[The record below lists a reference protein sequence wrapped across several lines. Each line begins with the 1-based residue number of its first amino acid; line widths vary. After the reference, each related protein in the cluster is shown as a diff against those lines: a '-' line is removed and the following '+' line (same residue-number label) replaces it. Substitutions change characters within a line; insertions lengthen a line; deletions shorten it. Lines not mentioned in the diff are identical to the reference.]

1 MYEEEIDLK
10 EYLRII
16 QKRKWIIFS
25 VVPLITIIGIII
37 SFAITPVYQGETSLL
52 VDTKK
57 SGMPSF
63 FEFADFSQGDEIQT
77 QCEIV
82 KSRSVVERAVNS
94 LGLHEREAEYNGFV
108 KNLFTFLRIH
118 DTSFGKWA
126 ISFMKGLVGNK
137 EKKKNYTPQE
147 KFRKK
152 VEEVMKNLSVKSL
165 KKTDLIVINFNA
177 NSPALA
183 AEVANRIA
191 LEYIE
196 LSLSARRG
204 EAKSVKDF
212 VNNQLNIRE
221 NELRDFEK
229 KLRTFKEENG
239 IVNLSEEVRINLER
253 QAEFKKS
260 LEEVLIERRAL
271 KIRIANI
278 EEDLKKQEKHI
289 VSQSTLTKNPILD
302 SLKTQ
307 KIELDLKLQR
317 LLSDGLT
324 PQHPEVKK
332 AKAEIDQTIEKI
344 KNEESKVFGS
354 KVYTLNEIYRKL
366 ESEAI
371 EFSALH
377 EALAEKQE
385 GLQKICDTYDKGF
398 DNLPLKELEYLRIQ
412 RDIKVTEEI
421 FIMLSK
427 KKEEARIS
435 EAMEIGNIRIIDS
448 AISPEKPIKP
458 RKTLNALISMILGFM
473 LGLGLAFVIEFF
485 DTSFKSADDVEKNL
499 NIAVLGSIPFM
510 EGMDDAK
517 ENEDAEDGYNTRL
530 ITENNP
536 KSPVSESYRS
546 LRTNIQF
553 VNIDKKI
560 ETLLVTSAGPSEGK
574 STTIANLAITAAQQG
589 HKTLLVD
596 GDLRKPMIHNI
607 FNLKRTQG
615 ITNVLANGVD
625 EKTVIQPSGIDNL
638 SILPTGPIPP
648 NPSELLG
655 SQKME
660 DLLARLKKDYSLVL
674 VDAPPI
680 LAVTDAAVV
689 SPKLDGILMVI
700 HSAKTDRD
708 SAKRAKALLEH
719 VGGNMIGVVLNAVS
733 TKGGYGNYYY
743 YYYTYYGA
751 DGTKHDK
758 RSGKK
763 DKTSKSSTSKN
774 NRAS

>member
-16 QKRKWIIFS
+16 QKRKWLIFC
-25 VVPLITIIGIII
+25 VVPLVTIIGILI
-37 SFAITPVYQGETSLL
+37 SFAITPVYQGQTSLL
-52 VDTKK
+52 VDAKK
-57 SGMPSF
+57 SAMPAF

-82 KSRSVVERAVNS
+82 KSRTVVESAVRH
-94 LGLHEREAEYNGFV
+94 LKLHERPTEYNGFI
-108 KNLFTFLRIH
+108 KNLVTFLRMK
-118 DTSFGKWA
+118 DTGFGKWL
-126 ISFMKGLVGNK
+126 ISSMQGFYTKRENNK
-137 EKKKNYTPQE
+137 KISPEL
-147 KFRKK
+147 KFRKI
-152 VEEVMKNLSVKSL
+152 VEKVMKNLSVKAL
-165 KKTDLIVINFNA
+165 KKTDLILISYNA
-177 NSPALA
+177 NSPEDAS
-183 AEVANRIA
+183 EMANQISK
-191 LEYIE
+191 EYID
-196 LSLSARRG
+196 LSLNARRG

-212 VNNQLNIRE
+212 VNHQLEIRE
-221 NELRDFEK
+221 NELKDFELL
-229 KLRTFKEENG
+229 LRKFKEENG
-239 IVNLSEEVRINLER
+239 IVNISEEVKINLEKH
-253 QAEFKKS
+253 AEFQKS
-260 LEEVLIERRAL
+260 YEEVIIEQKAL
-271 KIRIANI
+271 EIQI
-278 EEDLKKQEKHI
+278 EHIKKDLLKQPQHI
-289 VSQSTLTKNPILD
+289 VSQSTLQKNPIQD
-302 SLKTQ
+302 SLKSK

-324 PQHPEVKK
+324 PQHPEVKNIK
-332 AKAEIDQTIEKI
+332 SEIIQTIEKV

-371 EFSALH
+371 EFEARIGAL
-377 EALAEKQE
+377 EEKKL
-385 GLQKICDTYDKGF
+385 GLKKICTTYDKMF
-398 DNLPLKELEYLRIQ
+398 ENLPAKELKYLRIQ

-435 EAMEIGNIRIIDS
+435 EAMEIGNIRVIDVS
-448 AISPEKPIKP
+448 ISPEKPIKP
-458 RKTLNALISMILGFM
+458 RKTLNALISMILGVM

-485 DTSFKSADDVEKNL
+485 DTSFKSAEDVEKNL
-499 NIAVLGSIPFM
+499 NIAVLGSIPLI
-510 EGMDDAK
+510 EKLDVSANDD
-517 ENEDAEDGYNTRL
+517 EPDFNTRL
-530 ITENNP
+530 ITKNDP
-536 KSPVSESYRS
+536 KSPISESYRS

-560 ETLLVTSAGPSEGK
+560 ETLLVTSSGPSEGK

-607 FNLKRTQG
+607 FGLKRTRG
-615 ITNVLANGVD
+615 ITNVLAGTMD
-625 EKTVIQPSGIDNL
+625 EKDVIQPTGIENL
-638 SILPTGPIPP
+638 SVLSTGPIPP

-655 SQKME
+655 SKKME
-660 DLLARLKKDYSLVL
+660 DLLTRLKSDYNLIL

-689 SPKLDGILMVI
+689 CPKLDGILMVV

-719 VGGNMIGVVLNAVS
+719 VGGNIIGVVLNAVS
-733 TKGGYGNYYY
+733 IKGGYGNYYY

-751 DGTKHDK
+751 DGTRQEK
-758 RSGKK
+758 RSERKK
-763 DKTSKSSTSKN
+763 EQPDKK
-774 NRAS
+774 A